1 MKTRKQANSLSGR
14 AIEAGET
21 LYEVAETSDT
31 AAVDLH
37 PEDRGRRPNSPLT
50 ILGWL
55 GTAYRLG
62 RTRYRQRRQLLEM
75 DDRQFKDIAITR
87 KQAEQEGRKPLWKG

>member
-1 MKTRKQANSLSGR
+1 M
-14 AIEAGET
+14 EAGGT

-31 AAVDLH
+31 AAADVH
-37 PEDRGRRPNSPLT
+37 PEDRGRTPNSLLT

-62 RTRYRQRRQLLEM
+62 RTRYRQRRRLLEM
-75 DDRQFKDIAITR
+75 DDRRLKDIGTTR
-87 KQAEQEGRKPLWKG
+87 EQAEREGRKPLWKG

>member
-1 MKTRKQANSLSGR
+1 MENSVKTQKQANSLSRR

-31 AAVDLH
+31 AAADLH
-37 PEDRGRRPNSPLT
+37 PEHRGRTPNSLLT

-62 RTRYRQRRQLLEM
+62 RTRYRQRRQLLET
-75 DDRQFKDIAITR
+75 DDR
-87 KQAEQEGRKPLWKG
+87 

>member
-1 MKTRKQANSLSGR
+1 M
-14 AIEAGET
+14 EAGET

-31 AAVDLH
+31 AAADVH
-37 PEDRGRRPNSPLT
+37 PEDRGRTPNSLLT

-62 RTRYRQRRQLLEM
+62 RTRYRFGTARRGIGSQVGGEPQRSMCGVVTRNRDLG
-75 DDRQFKDIAITR
+75 IAVS
-87 KQAEQEGRKPLWKG
+87 